1 MIPKALSLPYLS
13 TVMINKFQRSLRL
26 GYGFSLFM
34 LLVVCLI
41 SYLTVQSLMNS
52 NRAVAHSDKV
62 IATLEKLL
70 SVMKDA
76 ETGQRG
82 YLLSGQIAFLE
93 PYNGAYREAGAL
105 TDQLKTLTADNQN
118 QQANIAVIR
127 QVLTQRLNTL
137 QQLISKK
144 QNGGTLGS
152 ADLES
157 SKDAMD
163 SFRAAIAKAEG
174 DENRLLN
181 ERTATLNYYSTLTP
195 IFLVLA
201 AVLAIGTSGYFY
213 FSVIR
218 DLREKERLRLEL
230 EQSEEETQ
238 ALNEELTAA
247 NEEITAANEELTA
260 INEELVKAREELSQ
274 ANETLESRVTE
285 RTQALQE
292 SEEETQALNEELT
305 AINEEMAATNEELM
319 ATNEELAESERRLQ
333 ELVDELRQA
342 DERSAKLAAIVE
354 SSDDAI
360 IGKDLNGVVT
370 AWNRG
375 AEHIFGYSEAE
386 IVGQPILK
394 LIPEDLHH
402 EEPFILGRLRNG
414 EKIDHH
420 ETIRRRADG
429 GLINVSLT
437 ISPIH
442 DKEGRVIGVSK
453 IARDISEQKRDE
465 QRKNDFIGMASHEL
479 KTPLTSLTALV
490 QVLQQK
496 LRVNDDPFVPQAL
509 NKAHLQTKKMSSLI
523 NGFLNVSRLESGKL
537 EIVKQDF
544 DLTEL
549 AKEQLEE
556 IRLTV
561 SSHTFVFE
569 PDHAVTVLADREKI
583 GSVISNLLTNAV
595 KYSPKGKVIKI
606 SCTMRDGQVLFSV
619 QDEGMG
625 IRAQDLPRIFDR
637 YYRVGSEH
645 TRHISGFGVGLY
657 LSAEIIQ
664 RHAGRIWAESE
675 KSVGSTF
682 IFILPVA

>member
-1 MIPKALSLPYLS
+1 MIS
-13 TVMINKFQRSLRL
+13 KFQRSLRL

-34 LLVVCLI
+34 LLAVSLI
-41 SYLTVQSLMNS
+41 SYLTVQNLMNS

-82 YLLSGQIAFLE
+82 YLLSGQITFLE
-93 PYNGAYREAGAL
+93 PYNGAYGAAETL
-105 TDQLKTLTADNQN
+105 TDQLQMLTADNHR
-118 QQANIAVIR
+118 QQTNIAMIR

-137 QQLISKK
+137 QKLISKK
-144 QNGGTLGS
+144 QGSGTITP
-152 ADLES
+152 ADLEV
-157 SKDAMD
+157 SKKAMD
-163 SFRAAIAKAEG
+163 AFRAAIAKAER
-174 DENRLLN
+174 DESRLLN

-195 IFLVLA
+195 IFLIFAA
-201 AVLAIGTSGYFY
+201 AVAIGTSGYSY

-218 DLREKERLRLEL
+218 DVREKDRLRIEL
-230 EQSEEETQ
+230 EQSDEETQ

-260 INEELVKAREELSQ
+260 INEELVEAREELSE
-274 ANETLESRVTE
+274 ANESLESRVIE
-285 RTQALQE
+285 RTKALQD

-386 IVGQPILK
+386 IVGQPVLK

-402 EEPFILGRLRNG
+402 EEPFILSRLRNG
-414 EKIDHH
+414 EKIDHY
-420 ETIRRRADG
+420 ETIRRTADG
-429 GLINVSLT
+429 RRIDVSLT

-453 IARDISEQKRDE
+453 IARDISEQKRDD

-490 QVLQQK
+490 QVLHQK
-496 LRVNDDPFVPQAL
+496 LKVHDDPFVPQAL

-561 SSHTFVFE
+561 SSHTFMFE
-569 PDHAVTVLADREKI
+569 PDNVVTVLADREKI

-595 KYSPKGKVIKI
+595 KYSPKGKLINI
-606 SCTMRDGQVLFSV
+606 TCIMRDGQALFSV

-625 IRAQDLPRIFDR
+625 IKAQDLPRIFDR
-637 YYRVGSEH
+637 YYRAGSEH

-664 RHAGRIWAESE
+664 RHDGRIWAESQ
-675 KSVGSTF
+675 KGVGSTF
-682 IFILPVA
+682 FFNLPVS

>member
-1 MIPKALSLPYLS
+1 
-13 TVMINKFQRSLRL
+13 MINKFQRSLRL